1 MVPWLEVGDL
11 KTPGLCALVLA
22 VGLAGVAP
30 DPTRPVAVIHHA
42 VSTNA
47 VAQAAFDQGLLDYYA
62 YNPEAAQHE
71 FYTAADLDNHL
82 AMAWW
87 GIALSNAPNLNV
99 PATDDRNAQARSA
112 IRRAVALEQ
121 YASPEDRAL
130 IDAASARFD
139 AAANAKPE
147 TLLLD
152 YRDALHQIALANP
165 NDPDVAT
172 LYMEAALYVLV
183 GDDRYAY
190 ERMSPDHRAAYR
202 TAIAQLIPVF
212 QAYLSTFPKHVG
224 LLHFYIH
231 TAQIAGN
238 SAVAV
243 DAAKQ
248 LASFGLPLQDSH
260 LTHMAGH
267 TFFDVGMYDEALD
280 VGTRSVAMD
289 FSEIDCCHPG
299 YYSANRYYHNHN
311 VSFEVYAM
319 VQTGH
324 IAESVAVAQ
333 RENNIDLMAKQY
345 LVAQRWQDVVTLPRA
360 STNDN
365 VLTFARGIAYAKL
378 GDAAQAQA
386 ALDEMPSPP
395 ADPPSQTALVTT
407 MRLMLEGEI
416 AILHHDNAA
425 ALKKLSEASNVATT
439 LNDGAEF
446 PALYY
451 YSPHMALANL
461 ATSVGQ
467 TGVAREA
474 LQAELA
480 ASPRSPKAQ
489 QALAEL
495 GGSR

>member
-1 MVPWLEVGDL
+1 MRLNLASL
-11 KTPGLCALVLA
+11 KTRVVFAVALSVALT
-22 VGLAGVAP
+22 GVAP
-30 DPTRPVAVIHHA
+30 NPTRPPAVIHHA
-42 VSTNA
+42 VSSNA
-47 VAQAAFDQGLLDYYA
+47 AAQAAFDQGLLDYYA

-71 FYTAADLDNHL
+71 FYTAADIDTHL
-82 AMAWW
+82 AMAYW

-121 YASPEDRAL
+121 YATPEDRAF

-139 AAANAKPE
+139 APAKAKPE
-147 TLLLD
+147 TLLPA
-152 YRDALHQIALANP
+152 YRDALHEIAVANP
-165 NDPDVAT
+165 SDPDAAT
-172 LYMEAALYVLV
+172 LYLEAALYVLV
-183 GDDRYAY
+183 GADWYAY
-190 ERMSPDHRAAYR
+190 ERMSPDKRATYR
-202 TAIAQLIPVF
+202 AGLAQLLPVF
-212 QAYLSTFPKHVG
+212 QTYLATFPKHVG

-231 TAQIAGN
+231 TAQMAGN

-280 VGTRSVAMD
+280 AGTRSVAMD
-289 FSEIDCCHPG
+289 FAEIDCCHPG

-333 RENNIDLMAKQY
+333 RENNNDLMAKQY
-345 LVAQRWQDVVTLPRA
+345 VVAQRWQDVVTLPHA
-360 STNDN
+360 SAPDS
-365 VLTFARGIAYAKL
+365 VLTFARGLAFAKL

-386 ALDEMPSPP
+386 ALEEMPSPP

-407 MRLMLEGEI
+407 MRLVLEGEI
-416 AILHHDNAA
+416 AIVRHDNATA
-425 ALKKLSEASNVATT
+425 MKKLSEASRVATT

-461 ATSVGQ
+461 ATALGQ
-467 TGVAREA
+467 TDVARAA

-489 QALAEL
+489 QALAAL
-495 GGSR
+495 SGSH

>member
-1 MVPWLEVGDL
+1 MPVVF
-11 KTPGLCALVLA
+11 ALVLA
-22 VGLAGVAP
+22 VALAGVAP
-30 DPTRPVAVIHHA
+30 NPARPVPVIHHA
-42 VSTNA
+42 VSATA
-47 VAQAAFDQGLLDYYA
+47 EAQAAFDQGLLDYYA

-71 FYTAADLDNHL
+71 FYAAADLDKHL

-99 PATDDRNAQARSA
+99 PATDDRNAQGRAA

-121 YASPEDRAL
+121 YASLEDRAF

-139 AAANAKPE
+139 APAKAKPD
-147 TLLLD
+147 TLFPA
-152 YRDALHQIALANP
+152 YRDALHEIALANP
-165 NDPDVAT
+165 NDPDAAA

-183 GDDRYAY
+183 GDDWYAY
-190 ERMSPDHRAAYR
+190 EKMSPDRRAAYR

-248 LASFGLPLQDSH
+248 LASFAFPLQDSH

-289 FSEIDCCHPG
+289 FAEIDCCHPG

-333 RENNIDLMAKQY
+333 RENNVDLMAKQY
-345 LVAQRWQDVVTLPRA
+345 LVAQRWQDVLTLPRA
-360 STNDN
+360 SKPDN
-365 VLTFARGIAYAKL
+365 VLTFTRGIAYAKL

-395 ADPPSQTALVTT
+395 AALPSQTALVAA

-416 AILHHDNAA
+416 AILHHNAAA
-425 ALKKLSEASNVATT
+425 ALKKLSEASSVATT

-461 ATSVGQ
+461 ATNIGQ
-467 TGVAREA
+467 TGVARAA

-489 QALAEL
+489 QALAAL

>member
-1 MVPWLEVGDL
+1 MKTALLFVAFFCIPLAAIAQSTAAHESRSVPV
-11 KTPGLCALVLA
+11 V
-22 VGLAGVAP
+22 
-30 DPTRPVAVIHHA
+30 HHA
-42 VSTNA
+42 ASANA
-47 VAQAAFDQGLLDYYA
+47 AAQAAFDRGLLDYYA
-62 YNPEAAQHE
+62 YNPEAANRE
-71 FYTAADLDNHL
+71 FYTAADLDPKM

-99 PATDDRNAQARSA
+99 PATGDRNAQARSA